1 MDAFE
6 PVADESLNQQAS
18 QSTSAG
24 TSTVLNETQGICL
37 FSITLMFRVFMEL
50 QPLHIT
56 KFWWSLSA

>member
-1 MDAFE
+1 MKRASRLDKNELEIANDGMG
-6 PVADESLNQQAS
+6 VNLSS
-18 QSTSAG
+18 QSMS
-24 TSTVLNETQGICL
+24 VCL